1 MTDYLQTL
9 LSRLTGKLQ
18 TWLESGVEMLP
29 NFILAVGVVTIAG
42 LLSRVI
48 DRWTCRAL
56 DRWTDNRQ
64 ISRLLGTLARVVVV
78 IVGLFFAL
86 GLLHLDKTV
95 TSLLAGVGVIGLAL
109 GFAFQDIA
117 ANLMSGLF
125 MAFRGHFKVG
135 DVIEVA
141 GHLGTVE
148 RIELRATTMRTF
160 QGLTVVLPNK
170 DVFQNDL
177 INYTRTDERRVDIPV
192 GVAYSDDLE
201 KAIEAIVEGVSRV
214 EARDMDRP
222 IQAFY
227 SDFGDSSI
235 NLIVHVWMDMANQP
249 DFLRTRSEAIMAI
262 KKAVD
267 EAGLTIPFPIRT
279 LDFGAG
285 VVGGEALGQ
294 QPLSVVE
301 SHQKSA

>member
-1 MTDYLQTL
+1 M
-9 LSRLTGKLQ
+9 
-18 TWLESGVEMLP
+18 
-29 NFILAVGVVTIAG
+29 VT
-42 LLSRVI
+42 
-48 DRWTCRAL
+48 
-56 DRWTDNRQ
+56 
-64 ISRLLGTLARVVVV
+64 
-78 IVGLFFAL
+78 VGLFFAL

-177 INYTRTDERRVDIPV
+177 INYTRTDERRIDIPV

-201 KAIEAIVEGVSRV
+201 KALDAIVQGVSRV
-214 EARDMDRP
+214 EARDMERP
-222 IQAFY
+222 VQAFY
-227 SDFGDSSI
+227 TDFGDSSI
-235 NLIVHVWMDMANQP
+235 NMVVHVWLDMANQP
-249 DFLRTRSEAIMAI
+249 DFLRTRSEAIVAI

-279 LDFGAG
+279 LDFGAE
-285 VVGGEALGQ
+285 VVGGEAIETQ
-294 QPLSVVE
+294 RLSVVE
-301 SHQKSA
+301 ARATSA